1 MTAIGRRQ
9 LLLAGV
15 ALLSSGPH
23 VRAQHA
29 GHGAVQGRPDIS
41 GFATERFTHGG
52 KTRRVFVIGEGPP
65 VLLMHELPGMSW
77 ATMLLAQRLADR
89 GFTVYLPLLF
99 GGIGQ
104 SSGLSGYLQSCVG
117 RDWDCS
123 EPDGPS
129 RVLTWLHALGE
140 DVARRH
146 AGSRMGAIGMCLT
159 GSFPLAL
166 MDIPQMYAGVMS
178 QPALPL
184 GRKTLAEREGLGL
197 TQAEIDRAVGNTNGR
212 FLALRFSADK
222 LCTADRF
229 KKLKG
234 LLKERLDC
242 EVIPSGQGTNLP
254 DGAHAVLTGWYEGT
268 TDTPTRKAFEKVAA
282 LLKAQLQ
289 SN

>member
-9 LLLAGV
+9 LLLAPF
-15 ALLSSGPH
+15 ALHLIGRQA
-23 VRAQHA
+23 RAQHGGHRA
-29 GHGAVQGRPDIS
+29 GQGRPDIS
-41 GFATERFTHGG
+41 GFATEQFTEGG
-52 KTRRVFVIGEGPP
+52 KTRRVFVVGEGQP

-89 GFTVYLPLLF
+89 GFRVYMPLLF
-99 GGIGQ
+99 GGVGQ
-104 SSGLSGYLQSCVG
+104 SNGFKGYLQSCFG
-117 RDWDCS
+117 AGWNCS
-123 EPDGPS
+123 DPHGAS
-129 RVLTWLHALGE
+129 RVLTWLHALAT
-140 DVARRH
+140 DIARRH

-197 TQAEIDRAVGNTNGR
+197 TQTQIDRALENTNAR

-229 KKLKG
+229 KRLKD
-234 LLKERLDC
+234 LLKERLDT
-242 EVIPSGQGTNLP
+242 EVIDSGSGSTLP
-254 DGAHAVLTGWYEGT
+254 DQAHAVLTGWYEGT
-268 TDTPTRKAFEKVAA
+268 ADTHTRRAFEKVAA

-289 SN
+289 